1 MNKDQEI
8 EEVVEDVAEEAAQEA
23 STEPAEPAENEA
35 GEEAEAKADGD
46 MDGKNDEAGANTL
59 RATPLWAL
67 HKERRGKMV
76 PFAGY
81 EMPVQYRRGIM
92 EEHKQT
98 RERAGLFDVSHMGQA
113 FLVLEGEGGHEDI
126 AGLLE
131 TLVPGEIKALKPGGI
146 RYTLL
151 LNDEGGIKDDLMVTR
166 PEGEENEGMLFL
178 VVNAATKD
186 GDFAYISEK
195 LGGKAKLIPAGD
207 RALLALQGPRA
218 AKVLKRLAPFAAT
231 MPFMTAKAARI
242 EGVEVIISRC
252 GYTGEDGFEISVPA
266 EMAEAFARKLLGN
279 REVQLIGL
287 GARDSLRLEA
297 GLCLYG
303 HDIDEETTPIEAGL
317 TWAIGKRRKMEKD
330 FPAAEKI
337 MNQLM
342 DGAPRRRV
350 GIKPKGRAP
359 AREGTPIVNKNE
371 EVIGKITSGGF
382 GPTIKSPI
390 AMGYVDASLAE
401 DETEIGL
408 LIRGK
413 VHEAEI
419 VPMPFVEQRYYRP
432 EKEEEEGKKKRKRKP
447 RPKKDDQKPARKR
460 SSKAKEASKEDVADE
475 ATEEAPVEAVEEA
488 KVETVEIEIKDAAEP
503 QASNDTIA
511 ETEEETDE
519 RS

>member
-1 MNKDQEI
+1 MNEDQNT
-8 EEVVEDVAEEAAQEA
+8 EEVVEDVAEEAAPEQVSEG
-23 STEPAEPAENEA
+23 SET
-35 GEEAEAKADGD
+35 AEAKE
-46 MDGKNDEAGANTL
+46 EATKSSAEAASGEKPAEEAQTL
-59 RATPLWAL
+59 KATPLWAL

-113 FLVLEGEGGHEDI
+113 FLVLDGEGGHDDI
-126 AGLLE
+126 AALIE
-131 TLVPGEIKALKPGGI
+131 TLVPGEIKGLKPGGI

-151 LNDEGGIKDDLMVTR
+151 LNEEGGIMDDLMVTR

-178 VVNAATKD
+178 VVNAATKE

-195 LGGKAKLIPAGD
+195 LNGKARLILAGD
-207 RALLALQGPRA
+207 RALMALQGPRA
-218 AKVLKRLAPFAAT
+218 AKVLKRLAPFVET
-231 MPFMTAKAARI
+231 MGFMTAKAARI
-242 EGVEVIISRC
+242 DGVEVIVSRC

-266 EMAEAFARKLLGN
+266 EMAEAFARKLLGH

-330 FPAAEKI
+330 FPGAEKI
-337 MNQLM
+337 MSQLM

-359 AREGTPIVNKNE
+359 AREGTEIVNNDGD
-371 EVIGKITSGGF
+371 VIGKITSGGF

-390 AMGYVDASLAE
+390 AMGYVDASLPE
-401 DETEIGL
+401 NETEIGL

-419 VPMPFVEQRYYRP
+419 VPLPFVEQRYYRAD
-432 EKEEEEGKKKRKRKP
+432 KVEEEDKDKNGRKRRK
-447 RPKKDDQKPARKR
+447 RTKKDDKKPAKEKK
-460 SSKAKEASKEDVADE
+460 SAKKKKAD
-475 ATEEAPVEAVEEA
+475 VEEPETE
-488 KVETVEIEIKDAAEP
+488 KVSDETAEKTKAEVVEIEIKEASEAPAIEETVAE
-503 QASNDTIA
+503 A
-511 ETEEETDE
+511 EEETDE